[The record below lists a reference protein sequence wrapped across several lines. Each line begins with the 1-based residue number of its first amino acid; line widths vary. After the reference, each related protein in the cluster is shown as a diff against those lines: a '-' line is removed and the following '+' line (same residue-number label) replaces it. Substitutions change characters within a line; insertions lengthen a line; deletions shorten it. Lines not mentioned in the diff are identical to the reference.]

1 MHKFTELE
9 TVILTH
15 DIREHGLREGDMGAV
30 VNVYGNGEAGEVEF
44 VTATGRTVALL
55 TLNLPDVRSV
65 ESNDVLHVRGLNAT
79 YSANL

>member
-15 DIREHGLREGDMGAV
+15 DIKKHGLHEGDMGAV
-30 VNVYGNGEAGEVEF
+30 INVYGNGEAGEVEF

-55 TLNLPDVRSV
+55 TLRLSDVRSV
-65 ESNDVLHVRGLNAT
+65 ESNDVLHVRGLN
-79 YSANL
+79 SAHSASL